1 MALMNNQTF
10 GLTKW
15 WLACAL
21 DIVQVDRE
29 IFRSTRMREAR
40 KKFIAGANVVKAIR
54 EWLLAAQ
61 VIKKS
66 PENGQYEL
74 TNLGRSI
81 KQNDKNLESASTWW
95 AIHLAICFP
104 ERNNGAAIKDEPYV
118 SLFNSLDG
126 ISKSWISCAELE
138 RQIFKKLS
146 SEYAEGSVKPA
157 LEGVLNMFNTDQ
169 PLADIGLL
177 EIQGKFKSIRLGSP
191 IVSDEVIVHG
201 VAMAR
206 SSLFPTR
213 TTVDFMELIKNNVH
227 AYLCLTPEEFRNR
240 IRRLSNS
247 DNWKKY
253 LTYSENANLNSIFF
267 SENLRS
273 METVLM
279 LLQADKNAWE

>member
-15 WLACAL
+15 WLTCAL

-29 IFRSTRMREAR
+29 TFRSTKMREAR
-40 KKFIAGANVVKAIR
+40 KRFIAGTNAVKAIR
-54 EWLLAAQ
+54 EWLLATQ
-61 VIKKS
+61 IIKKS

-81 KQNDKNLESASTWW
+81 KQNDKNLEGSSAWW

-104 ERNNGAAIKDEPYV
+104 ERNNGATTKDEPYV
-118 SLFNSLDG
+118 SLFNCLDSIG
-126 ISKSWISCAELE
+126 KSWISCDELE
-138 RQIFKKLS
+138 HQIFAKLS
-146 SEYAEGSVKPA
+146 KEYARGSVEPA
-157 LEGVLNMFNTDQ
+157 LEGVFNMFNTDQ

-177 EIQGKFKSIRLGSP
+177 EIQGKFKNIRLGSP
-191 IVSDEVIVHG
+191 IVSDEVIVHAL
-201 VAMAR
+201 AMAR

-213 TTVDFMELIKNNVH
+213 TTIDFMELIKNNVH

-273 METVLM
+273 IETILI
-279 LLQADKNAWE
+279 LLQANKNAWE